1 MSRPR
6 ASYSFFFEILPS
18 VIACRTN
25 AGRAHLDFMGLRL
38 RSPFETA
45 LAKMR
50 ELAKIEENMN
60 ALGGKKPDERVSKG
74 LKRVLR

>member
-1 MSRPR
+1 M
-6 ASYSFFFEILPS
+6 IL
-18 VIACRTN
+18 A
-25 AGRAHLDFMGLRL
+25 
-38 RSPFETA
+38 RSAFETA